1 MYYHLATA
9 YRKKKAYTQLK
20 TVLEQL
26 VPYAPD
32 TEFGKNA
39 KEELAHMEVS
49 SAQAKTFLPVSNE
62 VHQWI
67 ENGKVLMAQGRIRE
81 GLEAYREAI
90 KRDSTNLTL
99 LISIAE
105 LVREKAS
112 QGYGRFIYE
121 DQTARSLLA
130 FEMVRLFE
138 QAVRLSPNHPE
149 LWLWRGLINVMMPF
163 FVDKLEQDIAD
174 LTWVYENAQSDSL
187 KAEALYWLGFAYH
200 QKSLAY

>member
-67 ENGKVLMAQGRIRE
+67 ENGKVLMAQGRIRK